1 MTRKFRK
8 MISLI
13 VAMAVLL
20 SATMV
25 PSVAFGDSVSIRTSP
40 ERTIADAVLA
50 GFGDYQYLG
59 STELKNLNG
68 ESEAVCFRY
77 APDAYVIVNHN
88 DLSVPE
94 YSPSNPSP
102 FDAEGATEYIYNGP
116 LAHFYKDSSNSIRDV
131 STDGLV
137 DSSKVGLVYSKTA
150 VSVTEKNALVRKA
163 QVAPMRAIYKFTQNL
178 PETWV
183 SSYATPLHASSILL
197 RYIYV
202 HHNTNVLY
210 PTYSTNNKLQ
220 EYLSGVYYVPNTNIN
235 SWQLLGGCN
244 YAGITY
250 KGLNKYLSDRNVST
264 RGTAYSFTNTMW
276 SDIQSSFVADYPV
289 LVQTSN
295 YHSSSWSY
303 GSKTLVAYGYYYQDT
318 SGGSLVVND
327 GQGHNNIHLTTDLN
341 YYWSVVLF
349 N

>member
-102 FDAEGATEYIYNGP
+102 FEAEGATEYIYNGP
-116 LAHFYKDSSNSIRDV
+116 LAHFYKDSSNLIRDLQTEEMV
-131 STDGLV
+131 DVNEIDIIYEQPTITSSQVVAKLRKTQYSTRA
-137 DSSKVGLVYSKTA
+137 S
-150 VSVTEKNALVRKA
+150 A
-163 QVAPMRAIYKFTQNL
+163 QYMTNHTPVAWSADFFCGVQGAAI
-178 PETWV
+178 V
-183 SSYATPLHASSILL
+183 L
-197 RYIYV
+197 RYLYDYHSTQV
-202 HHNTNVLY
+202 LPVGHTTNGAVQ
-210 PTYSTNNKLQ
+210 TYLVSQKYIPDDGTTAN
-220 EYLSGVYYVPNTNIN
+220 G
-235 SWQLLGGCN
+235 LLNGSIVGN
-244 YAGITY
+244 VSY
-250 KGLNKYLSDRNVST
+250 KGLNRFFADRRSYIRGST
-264 RGTAYSFTNTMW
+264 RVMSNGDWTTVQNSFT
-276 SDIQSSFVADYPV
+276 SDYPV
-289 LVQTSN
+289 LFGTTSYN
-295 YHSSSWSY
+295 SWTY
-303 GSKTLVAYGYYYQDT
+303 RDHWLIAYGYYYQDL
-318 SGGSLVVND
+318 SGGSLIVND
-327 GQGHNNIHLTTDLN
+327 GWGHNNIHVTTDLR
-341 YYWSVVLF
+341 YYHDIVLF
-349 N
+349 S